1 MDFYDLFIRPY
12 EEYEASQI
20 ALEAIAAVFGLL
32 SVFFSIKK
40 NILVYPTGIIS
51 TVIYVYILFIFGL
64 FGDLM
69 INFYYTVM
77 SIYGWVL
84 WSKSSEDNIHIEVAN
99 TTKKEWVYSL
109 MLFILSI
116 VLVSIVYYYKPFINN
131 KFSMEG
137 ISLDFS
143 HLDWANKLDIIT
155 TAIFLVGMW
164 LMAKRRIENWIFW
177 ILGDFISVPMYLYK
191 GLGIT
196 SVQYLIFTVLA
207 ILGYLSWRKTKRAL
221 V

>member
-1 MDFYDLFIRPY
+1 
-12 EEYEASQI
+12 
-20 ALEAIAAVFGLL
+20 
-32 SVFFSIKK
+32 
-40 NILVYPTGIIS
+40 
-51 TVIYVYILFIFGL
+51 
-64 FGDLM
+64 
-69 INFYYTVM
+69 
-77 SIYGWVL
+77 
-84 WSKSSEDNIHIEVAN
+84 
-99 TTKKEWVYSL
+99 
-109 MLFILSI
+109 
-116 VLVSIVYYYKPFINN
+116 
-131 KFSMEG
+131 MEG

-143 HLDWANKLDIIT
+143 HLDWANKLDIVT

-207 ILGYLSWRKTKRAL
+207 ILGYLSWRKTKRTL

>member
-1 MDFYDLFIRPY
+1 MDLYNLFIRPY

-99 TTKKEWVYSL
+99 ATKKEWVYSL
-109 MLFILSI
+109 LLFILSI

-143 HLDWANKLDIIT
+143 HLDWANKLDIVT

>member
-143 HLDWANKLDIIT
+143 HLDWANKLDIVT

>member
-84 WSKSSEDNIHIEVAN
+84 WSKSSEDNIHIEVTN

-109 MLFILSI
+109 LLFILSI

-143 HLDWANKLDIIT
+143 HLDWANKLDIVT

>member
-99 TTKKEWVYSL
+99 ATKKEWVYSL
-109 MLFILSI
+109 LLFILSI

-143 HLDWANKLDIIT
+143 HLDWANKLDIVT

>member
-99 TTKKEWVYSL
+99 ATKKEWVYSL
-109 MLFILSI
+109 LLFILSI

-143 HLDWANKLDIIT
+143 HLDWANKLDIVT

-207 ILGYLSWRKTKRAL
+207 ILGYLSWRKTKRTL